1 MENPEQHQIKV
12 RLAKGD
18 DLTRICEIYSQHFGY
33 TEAPP
38 RQWWNIL
45 EDNNITYIVVED
57 ETRVVGVASMITINK
72 LIRSGNRIAV
82 IEDVAVDKSA
92 KGMGVGSMMIEF
104 LKDLAVEKNC
114 YKTILNC
121 SKKNVGFYEKL
132 GFYKKEIQMRWD
144 RPQRKQM

>member
-1 MENPEQHQIKV
+1 MENQEQHQINV
-12 RLAKGD
+12 RLAKAD
-18 DLTRICEIYSQHFGY
+18 DLNRICEIYSQHFGY
-33 TEAPP
+33 TEAPS

-45 EDNNITYIVVED
+45 DDNSITYIVVEAD
-57 ETRVVGVASMITINK
+57 RRVIGVASMITINK
-72 LIRSGNRIAV
+72 LIRSGNRIAL

-92 KGMGVGSMMIEF
+92 TGTGAGKLLINY

-132 GFYKKEIQMRWD
+132 GFHKKEIQMRWD

>member
-1 MENPEQHQIKV
+1 
-12 RLAKGD
+12 
-18 DLTRICEIYSQHFGY
+18 
-33 TEAPP
+33 
-38 RQWWNIL
+38 
-45 EDNNITYIVVED
+45 
-57 ETRVVGVASMITINK
+57 MITINK

-92 KGMGVGSMMIEF
+92 KGMGIGSMMIEF

-144 RPQRKQM
+144 RPQRKQI